1 MFHKK
6 KFHPFLLICASAV
19 FALMTTAP
27 AHAQEQCK
35 TDLLEAQKKY
45 DESQFDEAIALL
57 NGCLRRGNLTT
68 MESEKIYTLLA
79 KANYAKELLDR
90 ARKNLIQLL
99 ELVPGWRPNPEV
111 DPPAFQKFAENVI
124 KEVKPTEKSGGKKW
138 LFIGG
143 GAAAAGALA
152 FIVFK
157 GEETVAG
164 PKLLPGPPNI
174 PPRQ

>member
-1 MFHKK
+1 M
-6 KFHPFLLICASAV
+6 IGV
-19 FALMTTAP
+19 FALP
-27 AHAQEQCK
+27 ALAQDKCK
-35 TDLLEAQKKY
+35 TDLQEAQKKY
-45 DESQFDEAIALL
+45 DEGQLDEAIALL

-68 MESEKIYTLLA
+68 VESEKIYTLLA
-79 KANYAKELLDR
+79 KANHAKELLDR
-90 ARKNLIQLL
+90 ARENLKQLL
-99 ELVPGWRPNPEV
+99 TLVPSWRPNPEV
-111 DPPAFQKFAENVI
+111 DPPAFQKFAETVI